1 MHFVVIVTIIS
12 TIISGAFLV
21 YAFGDF
27 SNSHS
32 LHPVDIKRDG
42 TVNVEDILTIERGGE
57 AKFYSRLVLDNNV
70 IDPSNNCEFCNKIE
84 YIPGSEGKAGVA
96 YRNEKLDLSRYHRI
110 VFFARGQHGDEVV
123 SFIAIGRGSLDP
135 SLNKVDTF
143 PYQDFAITSR
153 NVTLDNVW
161 KRYEISL
168 NNTNLED
175 VTHPFGFVITGHEPE
190 VKQTFYLK
198 GVTFD
203 RKSAQH
209 PLQIANTSSN
219 NSQKFR

>member
-1 MHFVVIVTIIS
+1 MHFVVIVTIIR

-84 YIPGSEGKAGVA
+84 YIPGSEGKAGVV

-135 SLNKVDTF
+135 ES
-143 PYQDFAITSR
+143 
-153 NVTLDNVW
+153 
-161 KRYEISL
+161 
-168 NNTNLED
+168 
-175 VTHPFGFVITGHEPE
+175 
-190 VKQTFYLK
+190 
-198 GVTFD
+198 
-203 RKSAQH
+203 
-209 PLQIANTSSN
+209 
-219 NSQKFR
+219 

>member
-1 MHFVVIVTIIS
+1 MQIVVIVTIIS

-27 SNSHS
+27 SDSHS
-32 LHPVDIKRDG
+32 LHVVDIKRG
-42 TVNVEDILTIERGGE
+42 TVNVEDILTIDRGGD

-84 YIPGSEGKAGVA
+84 YIPGSEGKAGLA
-96 YRNEKLDLSRYHRI
+96 YRYENLDLNGYQRI
-110 VFFARGQHGDEVV
+110 VFFARGQQGGEVV
-123 SFIAIGRGSLDP
+123 SFIALGRGSLDP
-135 SLNKVDTF
+135 TLNKVDTF

-175 VTHPFGFVITGHEPE
+175 VTHPFGFVITGDEPE
-190 VKQTFYLK
+190 VKQIFYLK

-203 RKSAQH
+203 RKSAQD
-209 PLQIANTSSN
+209 PLPVVNT
-219 NSQKFR
+219 NSIN